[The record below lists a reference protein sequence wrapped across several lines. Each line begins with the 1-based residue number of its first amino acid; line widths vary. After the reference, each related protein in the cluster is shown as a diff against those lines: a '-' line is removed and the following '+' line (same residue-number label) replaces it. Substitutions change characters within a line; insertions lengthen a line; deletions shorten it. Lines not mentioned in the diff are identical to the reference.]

1 MFPRLLFQGCVS
13 APPHFEPSSDANTT
27 LDETSTLLKEIDNLM
42 GEILKRFY
50 SAWVFLM
57 CKNEWTLQI
66 ALRVF
71 FKSDVAL
78 L

>member
-42 GEILKRFY
+42 GEILKKILFCM
-50 SAWVFLM
+50 SFFLM

-71 FKSDVAL
+71 FKSDAVL
-78 L
+78 

>member
-42 GEILKRFY
+42 GEILKKILFCM
-50 SAWVFLM
+50 S
-57 CKNEWTLQI
+57 
-66 ALRVF
+66 F
-71 FKSDVAL
+71 FDL
-78 L
+78 

>member
-42 GEILKRFY
+42 GEILKKILFCM
-50 SAWVFLM
+50 S
-57 CKNEWTLQI
+57 
-66 ALRVF
+66 F
-71 FKSDVAL
+71 FFFDV
-78 L
+78 